1 MVARWAGRRLRTA
14 ATIGEPGGG
23 RQHGQ
28 CTGEDGGNHV
38 STGQAGRYTLTES
51 TRGKHVRAERGVT
64 QDVVQSLE
72 GEGSAAEMCLLLG
85 AVTPGA
91 LSVSLCHQPPAD
103 HQQPEPR
110 HRPEQLP
117 PQRPVHPAT
126 ALLRHQPATN
136 PASTRSQP

>member
-1 MVARWAGRRLRTA
+1 MAARRAGRRLRTA
-14 ATIGEPGGG
+14 G
-23 RQHGQ
+23 RPSKPAL
-28 CTGEDGGNHV
+28 GEDGGSHV
-38 STGQAGRYTLTES
+38 SRGQAGPYTVNRERTG
-51 TRGKHVRAERGVT
+51 GKHVRAERGVT

-72 GEGSAAEMCLLLG
+72 GGAAEMRLLLG

-91 LSVSLCHQPPAD
+91 LSVSLRHQPPAD

-110 HRPEQLP
+110 RRPEQLP